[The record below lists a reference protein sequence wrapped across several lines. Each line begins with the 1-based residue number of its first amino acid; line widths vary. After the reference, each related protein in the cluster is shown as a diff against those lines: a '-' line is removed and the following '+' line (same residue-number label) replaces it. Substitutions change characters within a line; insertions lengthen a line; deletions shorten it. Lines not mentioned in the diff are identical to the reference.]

1 MRTAPRIIAACL
13 CAASI
18 AMAGQAALAAGTP
31 PPGMPPAGHVRLGV
45 GTADPAAFD
54 SLTHHHH
61 DVWLMF
67 DMLGGHWQDH
77 GFRAQI
83 DSATA
88 SHRIAMI
95 TLGATRVSDHHKSAP
110 GALARGG
117 ADAIYLSYS
126 QQANSAGVPVWIR
139 PMQEMDGYWMS
150 WCAFNSNGSRR
161 SADYSTVNF
170 RNAFRRI
177 AIIMRGGTRAE
188 INISLHAIGLPVLQA
203 ALPATGIPPSGLIAM
218 VWNPQGQ
225 GAPNVAGNQPHDYWP
240 GGRYVDYVGDDLYSQ
255 NFRAFWKGVQPLY
268 NYGKPFVLGE
278 WAPWGTD
285 DPTFVSAVFNW
296 TKTHPRTAAIVYYDL
311 SSTFDLRG
319 KPRSLSV
326 YRTLAGRA
334 MFATTA

>member
-1 MRTAPRIIAACL
+1 
-13 CAASI
+13 
-18 AMAGQAALAAGTP
+18 MAGQAALAAGTP
-31 PPGMPPAGHVRLGV
+31 PPGMPPTGHVRLGV
-45 GTADPAAFD
+45 GTSYPAAFD
-54 SLTHHHH
+54 RLTHHHH

-77 GFRAQI
+77 GFRKQI
-83 DSATA
+83 DDATA

-95 TLGATRVSDHHKSAP
+95 TLGVTRVSDRRKFTV

-126 QQANSAGVPVWIR
+126 RQANGAGVPVWIR
-139 PMQEMDGYWMS
+139 PMQEMNGYWMS

-161 SADYSTVNF
+161 GLDYSTAKF
-170 RNAFRRI
+170 RAAFRRI
-177 AIIMRGGTRAE
+177 AIIMRGGTRGE
-188 INISLHAIGLPVLQA
+188 INTSLRALGMPRLQA
-203 ALPATGIPPSGLIAM
+203 PLAAAGIPPSGQVAI

-268 NYGKPFVLGE
+268 NYGKPFILGE

-285 DPTFVSAVFNW
+285 DPTFVTNVFNW

-311 SSTFDLRG
+311 SSTFDLSR
-319 KPRSLSV
+319 KPRSLSA
-326 YRTLAGRA
+326 YRTLDQRA